1 MGRDGGPYIRVMK
14 HFNLQSVKLSFLS
27 NLQHKT
33 GILAF
38 FTSCKM
44 WNIFKVIKTPEYVDV
59 DTVDVVL
66 ASILLTLKAF
76 DFLWQCLY
84 CLLWYV
90 QCRLGS
96 LCSLFWR
103 FLPAGCI
110 YWCIFCGAYI
120 RGCINGSLSVIYFDR
135 LGVTIR

>member
-1 MGRDGGPYIRVMK
+1 MGRDGEPYIWVMK

-96 LCSLFWR
+96 LFVVLTLFACWMYILVYILWGLYKGLYQR
-103 FLPAGCI
+103 EFKCN
-110 YWCIFCGAYI
+110 IFW
-120 RGCINGSLSVIYFDR
+120 
-135 LGVTIR
+135 